1 MNKIVTILTFTV
13 VITGRPTIYLKLN
26 TKYIYVHQ
34 TEPVSVTSNE
44 ITDVTKQKKELDGS
58 FTELFKFVFD
68 DIGDSNLSPRIEENE
83 KLVFPNIISN
93 YQKCYSCRLNPYLN
107 KDTCEDF
114 VIANENDTNSESN
127 NTCLSQTDF
136 CVSFIYH
143 VRLTANN
150 KSETFHQ
157 FGNGEGGLG
166 CYRYQS
172 LCSKEG
178 CYRHRET
185 FQNPFNETTDKKRLR
200 PWILKTVDICC
211 CKGD

>member
-1 MNKIVTILTFTV
+1 MYKITPFIIL
-13 VITGRPTIYLKLN
+13 
-26 TKYIYVHQ
+26 
-34 TEPVSVTSNE
+34 EDE
-44 ITDVTKQKKELDGS
+44 
-58 FTELFKFVFD
+58 KF
-68 DIGDSNLSPRIEENE
+68 I
-83 KLVFPNIISN
+83 FPNNSRD
-93 YQKCYSCRLNPYLN
+93 YQKCYSCWLDPYLN
-107 KDTCEDF
+107 KDTCENF
-114 VIANENDTNSESN
+114 VINENDTSSESN
-127 NTCLSQTDF
+127 NTCFLAIPDF
-136 CVSFIYH
+136 CVSFIYN